1 MAVLLEDVHT
11 SLDELTLKINDIKDP
26 QEREGLKAFIEVI
39 TPHLMEEV
47 TFSIVGKIAQAAIKE
62 PINAS
67 TIDEL
72 LEKLGED
79 YDVIVE

>member
-1 MAVLLEDVHT
+1 MTVLLEDVHT
-11 SLDELTLKINDIKDP
+11 SLTELSTKIDSIESP
-26 QEREGLKAFIEVI
+26 EEREGLKAFIDVI
-39 TPHLMEEV
+39 TPHLMNDV

-67 TIDEL
+67 NINEL
-72 LEKLGED
+72 LEQLGED

>member
-1 MAVLLEDVHT
+1 MPALLEDVHT
-11 SLDELTLKINDIKDP
+11 SLAELSSKVNEIKDP
-26 QEREGLKAFIEVI
+26 EQQEGLKAFIEVI

-62 PINAS
+62 PINA
-67 TIDEL
+67 TNINEL

-79 YDVIVE
+79 YEVTVE

>member
-1 MAVLLEDVHT
+1 VETIENV
-11 SLDELTLKINDIKDP
+11 E
-26 QEREGLKAFIEVI
+26 EREGLKAFIDVI
-39 TPHLMEEV
+39 TPHLMNDV

-62 PINAS
+62 PINA
-67 TIDEL
+67 TNINEL

>member
-1 MAVLLEDVHT
+1 MTVLLEDVHT
-11 SLDELTLKINDIKDP
+11 SLAELSTKVETIENVE
-26 QEREGLKAFIEVI
+26 EREGLKAFIDVI
-39 TPHLMEEV
+39 TPHLMNDV

-62 PINAS
+62 PINA
-67 TIDEL
+67 TNINEL